1 MYHTTTSNHCIRTD
15 FLILHDSQAGP
26 NIYLPRS
33 REYGRSEVSGAA
45 KTEMIGKDAVGP
57 WFEASIGL
65 CRKCVLHME
74 SKPSIEDAV
83 LSYSPSHP
91 LHLPSEPTT
100 LLPTLYH
107 SYHTLIAVVQDV
119 DTLKM
124 RYLLGR

>member
-1 MYHTTTSNHCIRTD
+1 MHMIPKQDQT
-15 FLILHDSQAGP
+15 
-26 NIYLPRS
+26 
-33 REYGRSEVSGAA
+33 YGRCEVSGAA

-57 WFEASIGL
+57 CFEASIGL

-91 LHLPSEPTT
+91 LHFLSEPTT

-107 SYHTLIAVVQDV
+107 SYHTIIAVVQDV